1 VNPRA
6 IVLALACA
14 FAGLAITVHPPP
26 TPGVGLRDF
35 EAYYAAGVTWRY
47 HGDPYGRE
55 VWRVERT
62 VPGVVATRDE
72 LLPFVGPPFGLPL
85 WDALSRFPWPLA
97 SVVWSVVL
105 TIAFAGLAFGSLRA
119 AGGDAGILDALS
131 VLLFAGC
138 FGPLTSGVAL
148 GQVAVLSCAAI
159 AVMPLLLGPRMT
171 FAVAAAALVAML
183 QPNLALALIV
193 RATDRRAAIAFVLAG
208 TIAAGG
214 SLVALAG
221 IGGIEHY
228 LTVLREH
235 AAAERFIAIQTTV
248 AGVARGFGISPSLA
262 GACAIA
268 VALATFVALAFQ
280 MMPGRYEP
288 TERLTLACAALPL
301 ALPFSHEHDFTLA
314 LLPAVVVTRRARGVA
329 WVLGA
334 CASVAISVDWLG
346 LAQRPNAL
354 ATATLLAVATALA
367 LAALARER
375 LAPLHFLPLVV
386 AFATLLA
393 GTLAAGH
400 ALPTWP
406 DHLSPQFSVA
416 AAAPAAAVWH
426 AEQIA
431 SGVGGLDP
439 AWAFLRALSLAGCAL
454 LWGVGSAVLLTSRQ
468 SAPRSAPSSIPLR
481 QPAATHPSA

>member
-1 VNPRA
+1 VSPRL

-14 FAGLAITVHPPP
+14 FAGLAVAVHPPP
-26 TPGVGLRDF
+26 APGVGLRDF
-35 EAYYAAGVTWRY
+35 EAYYAAGTTWRY

-62 VPGVVATRDE
+62 VPGVVASRDE

-85 WDALSRFPWPLA
+85 WDALSRFSWPLA
-97 SVVWSVVL
+97 SVIWGAIL
-105 TIAFAGLAFGSLRA
+105 TIAFAVLAFGSLRA
-119 AGGDAGILDALS
+119 AGGEAGILDALS

-138 FGPLTSGVAL
+138 FGPLTSGIAL

-159 AVMPLLLGPRMT
+159 AVTPLLLGPRMT
-171 FAVAAAALVAML
+171 FAAAAAALGAML
-183 QPNLALALIV
+183 QPNLAIALVV
-193 RATDRRAAIAFVLAG
+193 RATDRRAAIAFALAG
-208 TIAAGG
+208 AIAAGG
-214 SLVALAG
+214 SLLALAG

-248 AGVARGFGISPSLA
+248 AGVARGFGAAPGVA
-262 GACAIA
+262 GASAIA
-268 VALATFVALAFQ
+268 VALVTFAALAFQ
-280 MMPGRYEP
+280 MIPGRYDP
-288 TERLTLACAALPL
+288 ADRLTLACAALPL

-334 CASVAISVDWLG
+334 FASVAIAVDWLG

-354 ATATLLAVATALA
+354 ATSTLLAVATALA
-367 LAALARER
+367 LAASARER
-375 LAPLHFLPLVV
+375 LAPLHFLPLLV
-386 AFATLLA
+386 APATLLA
-393 GTLAAGH
+393 GTYAAGH
-400 ALPTWP
+400 RLPTWP
-406 DHLSPQFSVA
+406 DHLSLQFHVA
-416 AAAPAAAVWH
+416 ADAPAAVVWQ
-426 AEQIA
+426 AEQIG

-468 SAPRSAPSSIPLR
+468 TAPRSAPSSIPLR
-481 QPAATHPSA
+481 QPAATRPSA